1 MNILRRTNAT
11 FRGTSAILLA
21 VLCFPPGVLA
31 APEYIEAEQPVP
43 GDVEESEDSIEHA
56 FKRPKYF
63 RPFSRLG
70 QSLRNGSLNLGL
82 RNYYLNRD
90 REQLP
95 DSEAW
100 AQGGALDYD
109 SAWWK
114 DRVRIGGT
122 LYTTQKLYGPS
133 DKDGTLLLKQGQ
145 QGFNV
150 LGEAYIEAKVI
161 DDVILKLYRQGMYLP
176 YINRNDSRMIPN
188 TFEAYTISN
197 TSSDRFVYALGQV
210 EKMKKRASDEFVSM
224 TEAAGIDS
232 EDHGV
237 SLAGLR
243 YKFDNGA
250 NIGAVNE
257 YARDFMNIFY
267 MEASTRN
274 RVFFD
279 INTHLSGQYTN
290 QRSVGDELRGKF
302 DTWTWGLK
310 TAASYGGVVLT
321 LAHTSTDSDKGIISP
336 WGGRPSY
343 LSLML
348 KDFDRADEDAWL
360 IGMSTDFRM
369 LNLKGLGAYFNYA
382 VGNTPDSGHNA
393 SPDQKEFDITLEYR
407 REEGLLEGLSMRLRY
422 AKLNQDGIN
431 GNDVS
436 DLRAIVNYTLP
447 LM

>member
-1 MNILRRTNAT
+1 MNILRRTNTT
-11 FRGTSAILLA
+11 FRGTAATLL
-21 VLCFPPGVLA
+21 VILCFPPTILA
-31 APEYIEAEQPVP
+31 TPEYIEAEQPVP
-43 GDVEESEDSIEHA
+43 GDVEESQDSIEHA

-70 QSLRNGSLNLGL
+70 ESLKNGSLSLGL

-90 REQLP
+90 REGLP

-133 DKDGTLLLKQGQ
+133 DKDGTLLLKKGQ

-150 LGEAYIEAKVI
+150 LGEAYIEAKLF
-161 DDVILKLYRQGMYLP
+161 DDIIVKLYRQGLYLP

-188 TFEAYTISN
+188 TFEVYTISN
-197 TSSDRFVYALGQV
+197 TSSERFVYALGQV

-232 EDHGV
+232 EYHGV
-237 SLAGLR
+237 SVGGLR

-267 MEASTRN
+267 VEANTRS
-274 RVFFD
+274 RTLFD
-279 INTHLSGQYTN
+279 IGTQLSGQYTN
-290 QRSVGDELRGKF
+290 QRSVGDELGGKF

-310 TAASYGGVVLT
+310 AAASYAGVVLT
-321 LAHTSTDSDKGIISP
+321 LAHTSTDSNAGIISP

-348 KDFDRADEDAWL
+348 KDFDRADEDALL
-360 IGMSTDFRM
+360 IGMSTDFRS
-369 LNLKGLGAYFNYA
+369 LNLKGLGAYVNYA
-382 VGNTPDSGHNA
+382 VGNTPDSGRNA

-407 REEGLLEGLSMRLRY
+407 REEGLLQGLSMRLRY
-422 AKLNQDGIN
+422 AKVNHDGIN
-431 GNDVS
+431 ANDVS

>member
-1 MNILRRTNAT
+1 MNILRSTNVT
-11 FRGTSAILLA
+11 FRGTTAILLVA
-21 VLCFPPGVLA
+21 LCFPPAILA
-31 APEYIEAEQPVP
+31 APEYIEAEQPVA
-43 GDVEESEDSIEHA
+43 GDVSESQDSIEHA
-56 FKRPKYF
+56 FKRPEYF

-70 QSLRNGSLNLGL
+70 QSLRNGSLSLGL

-90 REQLP
+90 RENLP

-114 DRVRIGGT
+114 DRVRIGAT

-150 LGEAYIEAKVI
+150 LGEAYIEAKLV
-161 DDVILKLYRQGMYLP
+161 DDVIVKLYRQGLYLP

-197 TSSDRFVYALGQV
+197 TSSERFVYALGQV
-210 EKMKKRASDEFVSM
+210 EKIKKRASDEFVSM

-237 SLAGLR
+237 TMGGLR

-274 RVFFD
+274 RTLFD

-310 TAASYGGVVLT
+310 AAASYAGVILT
-321 LAHTSTDSDKGIISP
+321 LAHTSTDSNAGIISP

-348 KDFDRADEDAWL
+348 KNFDRADEEAWL
-360 IGMSTDFRM
+360 IGMSTNFRYF
-369 LNLKGLGAYFNYA
+369 NLKGLGAYFNYA
-382 VGNTPDSGHNA
+382 AGNTPDSGRNA
-393 SPDQKEFDITLEYR
+393 SPDQKEFDFTLEYR
-407 REEGLLEGLSMRLRY
+407 REEGLLQGLSMRLRY
-422 AKLNQDGIN
+422 AKLNEDGVN
-431 GNDVS
+431 SNDIS

>member
-1 MNILRRTNAT
+1 MNILRRTSAT
-11 FRGTSAILLA
+11 FRGTATILLL
-21 VLCFPPGVLA
+21 VLCFPPAVLA

-43 GDVEESEDSIEHA
+43 GDVEESQDSIEHA
-56 FKRPKYF
+56 FKRPKYY
-63 RPFSRLG
+63 RPFSRLRD
-70 QSLRNGSLNLGL
+70 SLQKGSLSLGL

-90 REQLP
+90 RENLP

-133 DKDGTLLLKQGQ
+133 DKDGTLLLKHGQ
-145 QGFNV
+145 QGFTV
-150 LGEAYIEAKVI
+150 LGEAFIEAKLV
-161 DDVILKLYRQGMYLP
+161 DDVIVKLYRQGLYLP
-176 YINRNDSRMIPN
+176 YINRHDSRMIPN
-188 TFEAYTISN
+188 TFEAYIVSN
-197 TSSDRFVYALGQV
+197 TSSERFVYALGQI
-210 EKMKKRASDEFVSM
+210 EKIKKRASDEFVSM

-237 SLAGLR
+237 SLASLR

-250 NIGAVNE
+250 NLGVVDE

-267 MEASTRN
+267 MEANTRN
-274 RVFFD
+274 RIFFN
-279 INTHLSGQYTN
+279 INTNLSGQYTR
-290 QRSVGDELRGKF
+290 QRSVGDELGGTF
-302 DTWTWGLK
+302 DTWTYGLK
-310 TAASYGGVVLT
+310 AAASYAGVVLT

-348 KDFDRADEDAWL
+348 KNFDRADEEAWL
-360 IGMSTDFRM
+360 IGMSTNFRYFD
-369 LNLKGLGAYFNYA
+369 LKGLGAYFNYA
-382 VGNTPDSGHNA
+382 VGNTPDSGRNA

-407 REEGLLEGLSMRLRY
+407 REEGLLQGLSMRLRY
-422 AKLNQDGIN
+422 AKVNQDGIN
-431 GNDVS
+431 ANDVS

>member
-1 MNILRRTNAT
+1 MA
-11 FRGTSAILLA
+11 
-21 VLCFPPGVLA
+21 
-31 APEYIEAEQPVP
+31 
-43 GDVEESEDSIEHA
+43 GDVEESQDSIEHA

-70 QSLRNGSLNLGL
+70 ESLKNGSLNLGL
-82 RNYYLNRD
+82 RNYYLDRD
-90 REQLP
+90 RENLP

-114 DRVRIGGT
+114 DRLRIGAT

-133 DKDGTLLLKQGQ
+133 DKDGTLLLESGQG
-145 QGFNV
+145 GITV
-150 LGEAYIEAKVI
+150 LGEAYLEARLV
-161 DDVILKLYRQGMYLP
+161 DDVILKLYRQGLNLP
-176 YINRNDSRMIPN
+176 YLNRNDSRMIPN

-197 TSSDRFVYALGQV
+197 TSSERFVYALGQV

-224 TEAAGIDS
+224 TEAAGINS

-237 SLAGLR
+237 TVGGLR

-250 NIGAVNE
+250 NIGAVDE

-267 MEASTRN
+267 IEANTRS
-274 RVFFD
+274 RTLFE
-279 INTHLSGQYTN
+279 IGTQLSGQYTR
-290 QRSVGDELRGKF
+290 QRSVGDELGGKF
-302 DTWTWGLK
+302 DTWTYGLK
-310 TAASYGGVVLT
+310 AAASYAGVVLT
-321 LAHTSTDSDKGIISP
+321 LAHTSTDSNAGIISP

-348 KDFDRADEDAWL
+348 QDFDRADEDGWL
-360 IGMSTDFRM
+360 IGMSTDFRSF
-369 LNLKGLGAYFNYA
+369 NLKGLGAFVNYA
-382 VGNTPDSGHNA
+382 VGNTPDSGRNA

-422 AKLNQDGIN
+422 AKLNQDGMDA
-431 GNDVS
+431 NDVR
-436 DLRAIVNYTLP
+436 DLRAIINYTLP

>member
-1 MNILRRTNAT
+1 MSILRRISAAS
-11 FRGTSAILLA
+11 RGTATILLL
-21 VLCFPPGVLA
+21 VLCFPPTVLA

-43 GDVEESEDSIEHA
+43 GDVEESQDSIEHA
-56 FKRPKYF
+56 FKRPKYY
-63 RPFSRLG
+63 RPFSRLRD
-70 QSLRNGSLNLGL
+70 SLQKGSLSLGL

-95 DSEAW
+95 NSEAW
-100 AQGGALDYD
+100 AQGAALDYD

-150 LGEAYIEAKVI
+150 LGEAYLEAKLV
-161 DDVILKLYRQGMYLP
+161 DDVIVKLYRQGLYLP
-176 YINRNDSRMIPN
+176 YINRHDNRMIPN

-197 TSSDRFVYALGQV
+197 TSSERFVYALGQV

-237 SLAGLR
+237 SVGGLR

-250 NIGAVNE
+250 NIGVVDE

-267 MEASTRN
+267 MEANTRN
-274 RVFFD
+274 RVFFN
-279 INTHLSGQYTN
+279 INTNLSGQYTR
-290 QRSVGDELRGKF
+290 QRSVGDELGGTF
-302 DTWTWGLK
+302 DTWTYGLK
-310 TAASYGGVVLT
+310 AAASYAGVVLT
-321 LAHTSTDSDKGIISP
+321 LAHTSTDSDNGIISP

-343 LSLML
+343 LSIML

-360 IGMSTDFRM
+360 IGMSTNFRYFY
-369 LNLKGLGAYFNYA
+369 LKGLGAYFNYA
-382 VGNTPDSGHNA
+382 VGNTPDSGRNA

-422 AKLNQDGIN
+422 AKLNQDGIDS
-431 GNDVS
+431 NDIS